1 MNKLEKDLQGAY
13 DFLQLVAL
21 LLIFPVIIYWIWR
34 WIFEYNAWQKIFT
47 ALWVGIVFYY
57 FDLIPGFH
65 PY

>member
-1 MNKLEKDLQGAY
+1 MEKLERDLQGAY
-13 DFLQLVAL
+13 SFIQLIML

-34 WIFEYNAWQKIFT
+34 WIFEYTFWQKVFT
-47 ALWVGIVFYY
+47 ALWVIVVFYY